1 MVNAEFSRIYR
12 FVKLLVNEG
21 FLAVN
26 VFMVDKR
33 DFNPEGL
40 ECLIWSFFE
49 NVVVCWL
56 INKEASASR
65 GQWWWH
71 MLKNITWNAWMGLL
85 SSEFV
90 IFVSEVPVTSKWKS
104 SSSNNN
110 STFSRLWLMLTILL
124 WKVEK
129 LDLTMFSGSFSLN
142 NMMLCRKKY
151 WVWMRW
157 LGKLYSV
164 FT

>member
-1 MVNAEFSRIYR
+1 MFSEVGKQMVNGKYFRIYR
-12 FVKLLVNEG
+12 FAKLLVNEG

-40 ECLIWSFFE
+40 ECLIWRFVE
-49 NVVVCWL
+49 NVVVYWL
-56 INKEASASR
+56 INKEASGDGTCS
-65 GQWWWH
+65 
-71 MLKNITWNAWMGLL
+71 KTKTWNAWMGLL

-90 IFVSEVPVTSKWKS
+90 IFVSAIPVTSKWKS

-124 WKVEK
+124 WKMEK
-129 LDLTMFSGSFSLN
+129 LDLSMFSGSFSLN
-142 NMMLCRKKY
+142 NLMLCREKY
-151 WVWMRW
+151 RLWMRW
-157 LGKLYSV
+157 LD
-164 FT
+164 